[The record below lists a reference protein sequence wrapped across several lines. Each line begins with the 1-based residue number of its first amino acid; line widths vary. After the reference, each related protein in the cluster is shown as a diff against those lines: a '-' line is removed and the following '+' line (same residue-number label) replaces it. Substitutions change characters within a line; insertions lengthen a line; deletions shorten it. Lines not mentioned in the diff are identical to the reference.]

1 MRKISRTGLIRKLD
15 RAFSRHIR
23 QKHANHGG
31 WVECVTCGLNLP
43 WEDSQAGHWIKRGCH
58 ATRWDERNVAPQCP
72 RCNLWLGGAQDEF
85 AGYIV
90 RTHGQDTLEDLLRL
104 KRTPKRYTLAELRE
118 LVEQYSE

>member
-23 QKHANHGG
+23 QKAANHGG
-31 WVECVTCGLNLP
+31 LVECVTCKLNLP
-43 WEDSQAGHWIKRGCH
+43 WEEAQAGHFVKRGH
-58 ATRWDERNVAPQCP
+58 ASTRWDERNVAPQCP
-72 RCNLWLGGAQDEF
+72 RCNLYLDGAQDEF
-85 AGYIV
+85 AAYIV